1 MKDGDTSPGSTPGP
15 AQGTL
20 FYGVRFDPTSRECG
34 RFDPEHSARPAG
46 GFSWVD
52 IQSPDIRVLNDQ
64 LARCGVDGAL
74 AGHFDTPE
82 VLPRI
87 LEASQCLSFYLYEIE
102 DPEALLDTSLELR
115 EVRFHRMLLVLG
127 ADFVISFHRYPL
139 DAVDEVKATCESN
152 FRLWGRTPGFI
163 AFLLVQRC
171 VHDYANLNLANDN
184 FLDGLEEGLIS
195 GRGGERAEVVSIAAG
210 NILTLKKL
218 VASVHIVL
226 MMLATKHSR
235 FVSEEARTSFRD
247 LLQNALAI
255 RAAVDSSRDL
265 LDGVLASVQ
274 ARAAHRTSEIARV
287 LTVLSGVLLP
297 LTLVTGIYGMNFP
310 DMPELK
316 SPHGYYYVLG
326 FMVVLALGLFL
337 GFRRL
342 GWIGREWSE

>member
-1 MKDGDTSPGSTPGP
+1 MPTGEAPSRP
-15 AQGTL
+15 AEET
-20 FYGVRFDPTSRECG
+20 FFHGVRFDPVARECG
-34 RFDPEHSARPAG
+34 RFDPERELHAAA
-46 GFSWVD
+46 GFSWID
-52 IQSPDIRVLNDQ
+52 IQGPDIGVLNE
-64 LARCGVDGAL
+64 LLRRFGVKLAL

-87 LEASQCLSFYLYEIE
+87 VEASDCLAFYLYEIE
-102 DPEALLDTSLELR
+102 DPESLLDTSLELR

-127 ADFVISFHRYPL
+127 VDFVISFHRFPL
-139 DAVDEVKATCESN
+139 DAVDEVKATCEES
-152 FRLWGRTPGFI
+152 FLLWGRTPGFI

-184 FLDGLEEGLIS
+184 FLDGLEGQLIS
-195 GRGGERAEVVSIAAG
+195 NQAGERAEVVSVAAG

-226 MMLATKHSR
+226 MLLATKHSR
-235 FVSEEARTSFRD
+235 FVSGEARASFRE

-265 LDGVLASVQ
+265 LDGILASVQ

-297 LTLVTGIYGMNFP
+297 LTLITGIYGMNFP
-310 DMPELK
+310 EIPEL
-316 SPHGYYYVLG
+316 HLHNGYYYVLG
-326 FMVVLALGLFL
+326 LMALLALGLFL
-337 GFRRL
+337 AFRRL

>member
-1 MKDGDTSPGSTPGP
+1 MQPADARPDPSPGE
-15 AQGTL
+15 AADTL
-20 FYGVRFDPTSRECG
+20 YHGVRFDPVTRESS
-34 RFDPEHSARPAG
+34 RFDPAEGGPEAG
-46 GFSWVD
+46 GFAWIDVESDD
-52 IQSPDIRVLNDQ
+52 IGVLNRLLRRFDVN
-64 LARCGVDGAL
+64 LSL

-87 LEASQCLSFYLYEIE
+87 VEAQDCLAYYLYEID
-102 DPEALLDTSLELR
+102 DPESLLDTSQELR
-115 EVRFHRMLLVLG
+115 EIRFHRMLLVLG

-139 DAVDEVKATCESN
+139 DAVDEVKATCEEN

-184 FLDGLEEGLIS
+184 FLDGLEGQLIS
-195 GRGGERAEVVSIAAG
+195 RRAGERAEVVSVAAG

-235 FVSEEARTSFRD
+235 FVSEEARASFRD

-297 LTLVTGIYGMNFP
+297 LTLVTGIYGMNFR
-310 DMPELK
+310 DMPELRLT
-316 SPHGYYYVLG
+316 HAYYYVLG
-326 FMVVLALGLFL
+326 FMALLALGLYL

-342 GWIGREWSE
+342 GWIGREWSD